1 LQFILVDPLGF
12 GQQFAPFM
20 PFADAGIGL
29 GEGRAWTEP
38 QQIEQRLN
46 SLVNLVDGAADVQ
59 AFRTMLPRL
68 DTRRASGIA
77 EPCRVLVVLDFPTN
91 FTGPT
96 ARLLWTLATK
106 GPEHGVH
113 LLLLVDDDQAP
124 PYGFNLPELEQASTT
139 LAWDGERFL
148 WQDPDFRSC
157 WIELDKPPR
166 SSSLTQKILTEVRD
180 PIATH

>member
-1 LQFILVDPLGF
+1 
-12 GQQFAPFM
+12 M
-20 PFADAGIGL
+20 
-29 GEGRAWTEP
+29 
-38 QQIEQRLN
+38 
-46 SLVNLVDGAADVQ
+46 DGAADVQ

-91 FTGPT
+91 FTGAT

-113 LLLLVDDDQAP
+113 LLLLVDGDQSP
-124 PYGFNLPELEQASTT
+124 PYGFNLPELEQVSTT

-157 WIELDKPPR
+157 WLELDKPPR
-166 SSSLTQKILTEVRD
+166 AGLTQKILNEVRD
-180 PIATH
+180 PVTAH